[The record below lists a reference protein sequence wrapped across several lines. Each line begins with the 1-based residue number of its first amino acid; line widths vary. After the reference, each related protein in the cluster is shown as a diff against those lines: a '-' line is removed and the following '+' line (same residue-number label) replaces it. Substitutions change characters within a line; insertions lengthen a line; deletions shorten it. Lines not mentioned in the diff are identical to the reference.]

1 MQTQI
6 RKTKIVATLGLSSST
21 EKELTEM
28 ARAGMN
34 VARLNFSH
42 GSHEDHSK
50 LIDTVRAV
58 SLKLKTPIAI
68 IQDLM
73 GPKIRI
79 GDFGTEQ
86 IHLKKGSDFTL
97 TVEPCTGDENHASVS
112 YRDLPKEVSAGMD
125 ILLDDGKIKLRAM
138 SVGEKEIL
146 CKVIDG
152 GDIRGRRGVN
162 VPGAHLNI
170 GSLTEKD
177 KKDLELGIK
186 KGVDF
191 VALSFVQTANDI
203 KKLRAILEKKNANI
217 GIIAKIETDAAVKNI
232 DSIIEAADGIMVARG
247 DLAVEIPKEDV
258 PLVQKIIIKKAIE
271 AGKPVITATQMLDSM
286 ITSPVPT
293 RAEVNDVANAI
304 FDGTDAVMLSG
315 ETAMGEHPV
324 LVIET
329 MSRIALRTEGSELY
343 EEAVAKFKRTS
354 HGMVDS
360 VSASVSAIAASVGAK
375 AIVALSER
383 GFTPRMI
390 SRYKPKTPILVLTP
404 NEATNRQIILSFGC
418 ISEIVPP
425 VGTLDEAIA
434 LSKQM
439 LLKKKLLE
447 KGDVFVLAAGVPFG
461 HTGGTNMLLVQTI

>member
-1 MQTQI
+1 MHRQ
-6 RKTKIVATLGLSSST
+6 KTKIVATLGLSSST
-21 EKELTEM
+21 EKELTGM
-28 ARAGMN
+28 VKAGMN

-58 SLKLKTPIAI
+58 SEKLKTPVAI
-68 IQDLM
+68 LQDLM

-79 GDFGTEQ
+79 GDFATEK
-86 IHLKKGSDFTL
+86 IHLKKGASFTL
-97 TVEPCTGDENHASVS
+97 TIEPCVGDETRAYVS
-112 YRDLPKEVSAGMD
+112 YHALPKEVSKDMD
-125 ILLDDGKIKLRAM
+125 ILLDDGKRKLRVV
-138 SVGEKEIL
+138 SVTETEIK

-170 GSLTEKD
+170 GSLTAKD
-177 KKDLELGIK
+177 RKDLELGMK

-191 VALSFVQTANDI
+191 VALSFVQTADDI
-203 KKLRAILEKKNANI
+203 KKLRAILDKKGLKT
-217 GIIAKIETDAAVKNI
+217 GIIAKIETEEAVTNI
-232 DSIIEAADGIMVARG
+232 DAILLASDGVMVARG

-286 ITSPVPT
+286 ITSTVPT

-315 ETAMGEHPV
+315 ETAMGDHPI

-329 MSRIALRTEGSELY
+329 MSRIALRTEGSSLY
-343 EEAVAKFKRTS
+343 EEEVAKFKRVS
-354 HGMVDS
+354 HGIVDS
-360 VSASVSAIAASVGAK
+360 VSASVSATAARVEAK
-375 AIVALSER
+375 AIVTLSEH
-383 GFTPRMI
+383 GFTPRMV
-390 SRYKPKTPILVLTP
+390 SRYKPKSPILVLTP
-404 NEATNRQIILSFGC
+404 HELTHRQMALSFGC

-425 VGTLDEAIA
+425 VKTVVEAAA
-434 LSKQM
+434 LAKKM
-439 LLKKKLLE
+439 LLKKKLLK
-447 KGDVFVLAAGVPFG
+447 KGDVFVLAAGIPFG
-461 HTGGTNMLLVQTI
+461 RTGGTNMLLVQTL

>member
-1 MQTQI
+1 MQIQ
-6 RKTKIVATLGLSSST
+6 KTKIVATLGLSSST
-21 EKELTEM
+21 ERELM
-28 ARAGMN
+28 GMVKAGMN

-42 GSHEDHSK
+42 GSHEDHAK
-50 LIDTVRAV
+50 LIDVVRAV

-68 IQDLM
+68 MQDLM

-86 IHLKKGSDFTL
+86 IHLKKGADFTL
-97 TVEPCTGDENHASVS
+97 TIEPCTGDEHYAYISYHA
-112 YRDLPKEVSAGMD
+112 LPKEVSEGMD
-125 ILLDDGKIKLRAM
+125 ILLDDGKRKLKVM
-138 SVGEKEIL
+138 KVTEKEIH

-177 KKDLELGIK
+177 KKDLELGMK

-191 VALSFVQTANDI
+191 VALSFVQTADDV
-203 KKLRAILEKKNANI
+203 KKLRAILEKKNARI
-217 GIIAKIETDAAVKNI
+217 GIIAKIETEEAVTNI

-286 ITSPVPT
+286 INSTVPT

-304 FDGTDAVMLSG
+304 LDGTDAIMLSG
-315 ETAMGEHPV
+315 ETAMGDHPV

-329 MSRIALRTEGSELY
+329 MSRIALRTENSSLY
-343 EEAVAKFKRTS
+343 EEEVAKFKRIS
-354 HGMVDS
+354 HGIVDS
-360 VSASVSAIAASVGAK
+360 VSASVSATATTVGAK
-375 AIVALSER
+375 AIVTLSEH
-383 GFTPRMI
+383 GFTPRMV
-390 SRYKPKTPILVLTP
+390 SRYKPSQPILVLTP
-404 NEATNRQIILSFGC
+404 HELTHRQMTLSFGC
-418 ISEIVPP
+418 ISEIVPQ
-425 VGTLDEAIA
+425 VKTVVEAATLA
-434 LSKQM
+434 KKM
-439 LLKKKLLE
+439 LLKKKLVK
-447 KGDVFVLAAGVPFG
+447 KGDVFVLAAGIPFG
-461 HTGGTNMLLVQTI
+461 RTGGTNMLLVQTV